1 MFKSAYCSGCVM
13 HNILVIEDNKLNRQL
28 MNDFIEL
35 IDSDSYN
42 IINVE
47 NGLEALKKVDYYKLD
62 LILLDIQL
70 PLIDGLELLSKF
82 KEKPNVKNTPII
94 AVTAYAMEG
103 DREKFLNAGCDEYLP
118 KPLDVDDFEDKI
130 KKFLD

>member
-1 MFKSAYCSGCVM
+1 M

-35 IDSDSYN
+35 IDLGNYN

-82 KEKPNVKNTPII
+82 KEKPNVKNIPII

-118 KPLDVDDFEDKI
+118 KPLDADDFEEKI